1 LAKSF
6 QISKNMIWL
15 ITDFSAFRV
24 SYY

>member
-24 SYY
+24 